1 MAERKRRTV
10 EHRIRDAIVRL
21 RPLLHLGE
29 PGDVDLVSFDAHSGV
44 VILRLDG
51 GCPDCDMPVA
61 ALMQG
66 IEAHLKLRVPEIR
79 EVQAVGGTG
88 GRVRSGKGGAHH

>member
-1 MAERKRRTV
+1 MSVSKRSAV
-10 EHRIRDAIVRL
+10 EVRIREAIVGL
-21 RPLLHLGE
+21 RPLLRVNAPE
-29 PGDVDLVSFDAHSGV
+29 VIDLVHFDLRSGV
-44 VILRLDG
+44 AVLRLDG

-79 EVQAVGGTG
+79 S
-88 GRVRSGKGGAHH
+88 VRAETDT